1 MKKSV
6 GRDKAIPASTA
17 WRMTIIVLRGMTACM
32 LKLTAPDVHPC
43 VLVCHNSSALVL
55 LTLRCISNE
64 LFILAD
70 AYIIY
75 QQVINWFSIDDGMDF
90 HSSNLA
96 R

>member
-1 MKKSV
+1 MKKSL
-6 GRDKAIPASTA
+6 RDNAIPASTA
-17 WRMTIIVLRGMTACM
+17 LRMTIIVLRGMTACM
-32 LKLTAPDVHPC
+32 LQLTAPDVHPC
-43 VLVCHNSSALVL
+43 VLVCHNSSAML
-55 LTLRCISNE
+55 LTLQCISYE

-75 QQVINWFSIDDGMDF
+75 QQVINWFSIDDVMDF